1 MNKPVAPALLVPDHL
16 RERQV
21 RASDP
26 AFSIWVSANAGS
38 GKTHVLT
45 QRVIRLLLAGTAP
58 SRILCLTFTKA
69 AAAQMATRV
78 FRTLSDWTMMEDR
91 DLRDAI
97 VLTGAPAPKPGDLIA
112 ARRLFTRTVET
123 PGGLKIQTIHAFCE
137 RLLHLFPFEANVPAR
152 FAVAD
157 ELRTGELMAAAKRGV
172 IEDAQRAGPLG
183 AALALVADLAG
194 AFGVDRLIAEA
205 MALRGDAQEG
215 TGQESARSAALLARL
230 GGGRY
235 PDAESVRR
243 AMVREG
249 LGPARWPDLA
259 ERLAAG
265 SKTDRDQAARLGRAA
280 EALAAGAGTAAVL
293 ELYAPVF
300 FKADGGERGSL
311 VTAGTAKASAGLKE
325 ELTAEQQR
333 LVALRNE
340 LKIAETAERTLALL
354 QLVDAVA
361 ARYARAKAAG
371 GLLDFDDL
379 VERTLQLLRRSDAG
393 WVLHKLDSGIDH
405 VLVDEAQDTSR
416 AQWQILERLT
426 ADFAAGAGA
435 RRDDRS
441 FFVVGDDK
449 QSIFSFQGAAPLM
462 FERMRADFETRFRA
476 GGKPFERVRLQTSFR
491 STAGILAAVDG
502 VFAPVPHQDGLVQPG
517 DVWPG
522 HESIKAGLPALVE
535 VWPRVKAEPRE
546 VDPEW
551 RIPVDAL
558 AEDDPASELADRVA
572 RKVAALCAPLSS
584 DRVHEGRSRRQRP
597 VRPGDILILVR
608 TRNAFFEAVIRALK
622 KHRVAVAGADR
633 LDVANHI
640 AVMDLVAAGRAA
652 LLPDDDLSLACVLKS
667 PLFGLDDDDLLVLA
681 PARKG
686 PLLAALGASV
696 VPRHRKAHATLA
708 RWRARASATP
718 FAFYVEL
725 LGRDGGR
732 RLMEARL
739 GPEAHDAIDEF
750 LRLALV
756 HEREGAPSLSTFLA
770 QVEALETSIK
780 RDMENAAD
788 AVRVMTVHAA
798 KGLEAKIV
806 FLPDTCSV
814 PAPSLDP
821 VVFDLAADEEGAA
834 PMLAWSPRK
843 GDDPP
848 AVARAR
854 DARRLATMREY
865 RRLLYVAMT
874 RAEERLY
881 LSGFFR
887 AKAPPDECW
896 DAMIRVA
903 FEAGAPEGAVVEHV
917 PAFWDEAET
926 VLRVSTPGA
935 SEPAMP
941 SRTDADQALFD
952 LAPPWLAAPAPEEA
966 APAPRMRPSRLGA
979 GGDAAAERREGAL
992 FGTLVHEL
1000 LQHLPGVE
1008 ASRREAAGCAFLVSR
1023 AVPEG
1028 RRERA
1033 LGAALGVL
1041 AHPDLAVL
1049 FAPGSRAEV
1058 AVSGRLAL
1066 ASGGERVVEGT
1077 VDRIAVAAD
1086 GVVVA
1091 DFKTGAVPAEAP
1103 VRYVEQ
1109 LALYRR
1115 LLQPLW
1121 PDRPVRALL
1130 IWTNGPTPMWLD
1142 PVALD
1147 AAADAALGA
1156 VAGPA

>member
-1 MNKPVAPALLVPDHL
+1 MNKPAAVPLDVPDHL
-16 RERQV
+16 RERQM

-26 AFSIWVSANAGS
+26 ACSIWVSANAGS

-45 QRVIRLLLAGTAP
+45 QRVIRLLLAGTPPAK
-58 SRILCLTFTKA
+58 ILCLTFTKA

-91 DLRDAI
+91 ELRNAI
-97 VLTGAPAPKPGDLIA
+97 VLTGAPTPTSVDLVA

-172 IEDAQRAGPLG
+172 IADAQRSAGKLG

-205 MALRGDAQEG
+205 MALRDPARAGA
-215 TGQESARSAALLARL
+215 TRSALLERL

-235 PDAESVRR
+235 PDAEAVRH
-243 AMVREG
+243 AMIHHG
-249 LGPARWPDLA
+249 IAPARWSALA
-259 ERLAAG
+259 DQLAGGLKSDCEKAG
-265 SKTDRDQAARLGRAA
+265 CLRRAS
-280 EALAAGAGTAAVL
+280 EALACASGSAAVIELLAPIYFTGAG
-293 ELYAPVF
+293 E
-300 FKADGGERGSL
+300 ERKNL
-311 VTAGTAKASAGLKE
+311 VTAGRAKACPGLKE
-325 ELTAEQQR
+325 ELTSEQGR
-333 LVALRNE
+333 LVALRGE
-340 LKIAETAERTLALL
+340 LKITETAERTAALL
-354 QLVDAVA
+354 LLVEAVA
-361 ARYARAKAAG
+361 ARYEHAKAAG

-379 VERTLQLLRRSDAG
+379 VDRTLNLLRRSDAG

-405 VLVDEAQDTSR
+405 VLVDEAQDTSQ

-462 FERMRADFETRFRA
+462 FERMRAAFETRFRA

-502 VFAPVPHQDGLVQPG
+502 VFAPVLHQDGLVQQG

-522 HESIKAGLPALVE
+522 HESIKVKLPALVE
-535 VWPRVKAEPRE
+535 VWPRIKAEPRDA
-546 VDPEW
+546 DPEW

-572 RKVAALCAPLSS
+572 RKIAALCTPLSP

-597 VRPGDILILVR
+597 VRPGDILVLVR

-652 LLPDDDLSLACVLKS
+652 LLPDDDLGLACVLKS
-667 PLFGLDDDDLLVLA
+667 PLFGLDDDDLIALA
-681 PARKG
+681 PTRKG
-686 PLLAALGASV
+686 PLLAALGAS
-696 VPRHRKAHATLA
+696 PETRHRKAHATLA

-756 HEREGAPSLSTFLA
+756 HEREGAPSLGTFLA
-770 QVEALETSIK
+770 QVEALESSIK

-821 VVFDLAADEEGAA
+821 VVFDLAAEEEGAA
-834 PMLAWSPRK
+834 PVLAWSPRK
-843 GDDPP
+843 GDDPS
-848 AVARAR
+848 AVAEAR
-854 DARRLATMREY
+854 EARRRATMREY

-887 AKAPPDECW
+887 AKEPPGDCW
-896 DAMIRVA
+896 DAMIRAA
-903 FEAGAPEGAVVEHV
+903 FEVAPDGATIEHV
-917 PAFWDEAET
+917 PAFWEGTDT
-926 VLRVSTPGA
+926 VMRLTTAGE
-935 SEPAMP
+935 SEPAAAPKVAME
-941 SRTDADQALFD
+941 QALLD
-952 LAPPWLAAPAPEEA
+952 LAPPWLAAPAPDEA
-966 APAPRMRPSRLGA
+966 SPGPRLRPSRLG
-979 GGDAAAERREGAL
+979 GGAASAERREGAR
-992 FGTLVHEL
+992 FGTVVHEL
-1000 LQHLPGVE
+1000 LQHLPDI
-1008 ASRREAAGCAFLVSR
+1008 APAQREAAGHAYLAARTF
-1023 AVPEG
+1023 PTE
-1028 RRERA
+1028 RRKPA
-1033 LGAALGVL
+1033 LAAALGVL
-1041 AHPDLAVL
+1041 ALPELASL

-1058 AVSGRLAL
+1058 AVSGRLQRAG
-1066 ASGGERVVEGT
+1066 GGERIVDGT
-1077 VDRIAVAAD
+1077 VDRLAVTAD

-1091 DFKTGAVPAEAP
+1091 DFKTGAVPDETP
-1103 VRYVEQ
+1103 QRYVEQ

-1115 LLQPLW
+1115 VLQPLW
-1121 PDRPVRALL
+1121 PGRPVHALL
-1130 IWTNGPTPMWLD
+1130 VWTHGPMLVRLD
-1142 PVALD
+1142 PEALD
-1147 AAADAALGA
+1147 MAADAALA
-1156 VAGPA
+1156 

>member
-1 MNKPVAPALLVPDHL
+1 MNKPVAVPLAVPDHL
-16 RERQV
+16 RERQM

-58 SRILCLTFTKA
+58 SKILCLTFTKA
-69 AAAQMATRV
+69 AAAQMAMRV
-78 FRTLSDWTMMEDR
+78 FRELSDWTMMEDR
-91 DLRDAI
+91 ELRNAI
-97 VLTGAPAPKPGDLIA
+97 VSTGAPTPMPADLIA

-157 ELRTGELMAAAKRGV
+157 ELRTGELMAAAKRSV
-172 IEDAQRAGPLG
+172 IEQAQRSAGKLG

-205 MALRGDAQEG
+205 MALRDPAQAG
-215 TGQESARSAALLARL
+215 ATRSALLERL

-235 PDAESVRR
+235 PDAEAVRQ
-243 AMVREG
+243 AMIHEG
-249 LGPARWPDLA
+249 IAPARWSALADL
-259 ERLAAG
+259 LAGG
-265 SKTDRDQAARLGRAA
+265 SKNDCDKAGCLRRAN
-280 EALAAGAGTAAVL
+280 EALACDSGSAAVI
-293 ELYAPVF
+293 ELLAPIYF
-300 FKADGGERGSL
+300 TSTGEERKSL
-311 VTAGTAKASAGLKE
+311 VTAARAKACPGLKE
-325 ELTAEQQR
+325 ELTAEQAR
-333 LVALRNE
+333 LVALRGE
-340 LKIAETAERTLALL
+340 LKIAETAERTAALL

-361 ARYARAKAAG
+361 ARYEQAKALG

-379 VERTLQLLRRSDAG
+379 VDRTLNLLRRSDAG

-405 VLVDEAQDTSR
+405 VLVDEAQDTSH

-435 RRDDRS
+435 RRNDRS

-462 FERMRADFETRFRA
+462 FERMRTAFETRFRA

-491 STAGILAAVDG
+491 STMGILAAVDG
-502 VFAPVPHQDGLVQPG
+502 VFRPLPHQDGLVQPG

-522 HESIKAGLPALVE
+522 HESIKDKLPALVE
-535 VWPRVKAEPRE
+535 VWPRVKAEPRD

-572 RKVAALCAPLSS
+572 RKIQSLCAPLSS

-597 VRPGDILILVR
+597 VRPGDILVLVR

-622 KHRVAVAGADR
+622 KQRIAVAGADR

-667 PLFGLDDDDLLVLA
+667 PLFGLDDDDLIALA
-681 PARKG
+681 PGRKG
-686 PLLAALGASV
+686 PLLAALGAS
-696 VPRHRKAHATLA
+696 PELRHREAHATLA
-708 RWRARASATP
+708 RWRTRASATP

-756 HEREGAPSLSTFLA
+756 HEKEGAPSLGMFLG
-770 QVEALETSIK
+770 QVEALESSIK

-821 VVFDLAADEEGAA
+821 VVFDLAAEEEGAA
-834 PMLAWSPRK
+834 PVLAWSPRK

-848 AVARAR
+848 AVAAAR
-854 DARRLATMREY
+854 EDRRRATMREY

-887 AKAPPDECW
+887 AKEPPGECW
-896 DAMIRVA
+896 DAMVRAA
-903 FEAGAPEGAVVEHV
+903 FEVAPEGTTIEHV
-917 PAFWDEAET
+917 PAFWGGDDVVMRLT
-926 VLRVSTPGA
+926 TPGE
-935 SEPAMP
+935 SESAPPPKA
-941 SRTDADQALFD
+941 AAEQVGFD
-952 LAPPWLAAPAPEEA
+952 LAPPWLAAPAPDETPLA
-966 APAPRMRPSRLGA
+966 ARLRPSRV
-979 GGDAAAERREGAL
+979 GGGQASAERRQGAR
-992 FGTLVHEL
+992 FGTVVHEL
-1000 LQHLPGVE
+1000 LQHLPEIAAAQRG
-1008 ASRREAAGCAFLVSR
+1008 AAGRTFLTARAFP
-1023 AVPEG
+1023 ADQ
-1028 RRERA
+1028 REPA
-1033 LGAALGVL
+1033 LAAAFDVL
-1041 AHPDLAVL
+1041 AKPELAVL
-1049 FAPGSRAEV
+1049 FGPGSRAEV
-1058 AVSGRLAL
+1058 AVSGRLRRAD
-1066 ASGGERVVEGT
+1066 GGERIVDGT
-1077 VDRIAVAAD
+1077 VDRLAVTPD
-1086 GVVVA
+1086 GIVVA
-1091 DFKTGAVPAEAP
+1091 DFKTGAVPSETP
-1103 VRYVEQ
+1103 QRYVEQ

-1115 LLQPLW
+1115 VLQPLW
-1121 PDRPVRALL
+1121 PDRPVHALL
-1130 IWTNGPTPMWLD
+1130 VWTHGPRLVRLD
-1142 PVALD
+1142 PATLD
-1147 AAADAALGA
+1147 AAAEAALA
-1156 VAGPA
+1156 